1 MLQVLRALAAMVVAG
16 SIFFGLLF
24 PGTALAHERR
34 KLGKYELVVGFL
46 EEPALLGQPNGIS
59 LTVTNTEINQPVE
72 GLQQTLDGEISSGG
86 KSKAVQLRAR
96 FGAPGAYV
104 TDFIPT
110 RTGTYIFRFFGEIE
124 GLKVDERFQSG
135 PGRFSDVEPVAE
147 MQFPDKAP
155 DGLELAAR
163 LEKAESAAQ
172 DARNMVIFV
181 GGAALAL
188 GVAGV
193 VLGLISLSH
202 KGQADN

>member
-46 EEPALLGQPNGIS
+46 EEPAFLGQPNAVS
-59 LTVTNTEINQPVE
+59 LAVKNTETNQPVE
-72 GLQQTLDGEISSGG
+72 RLQQTLDGEISSEG

-96 FGAPGAYV
+96 FGVPGAYV
-104 TDFIPT
+104 ADFIPT
-110 RTGTYIFRFFGEIE
+110 RMGTYIFRFFGEIE

-135 PGRFSDVEPVAE
+135 PSTFSDVQGVEE
-147 MQFPDKAP
+147 LQFPEKLP

-172 DARNMVIFV
+172 DARNMAIFV
-181 GGAALAL
+181 GGVALAF
-188 GVAGV
+188 GVAGAA
-193 VLGLISLSH
+193 LGLIALSH